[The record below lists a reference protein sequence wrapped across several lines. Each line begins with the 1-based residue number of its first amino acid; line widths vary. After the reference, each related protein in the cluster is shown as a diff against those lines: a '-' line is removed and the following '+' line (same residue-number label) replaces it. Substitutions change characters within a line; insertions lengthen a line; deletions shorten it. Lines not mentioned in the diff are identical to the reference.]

1 LIKRKEMQ
9 QLVSEYKEKPT
20 IVIFGSH
27 SAIETGLSS
36 KRMGL
41 KNIVVV
47 KKGRE
52 RQYLEEQSHL
62 FDETIV
68 VDEWDQ
74 LLFDSI
80 QNELQEKNGI

>member
-1 LIKRKEMQ
+1 
-9 QLVSEYKEKPT
+9 
-20 IVIFGSH
+20 H

-52 RQYLEEQSHL
+52 RQYLE
-62 FDETIV
+62 
-68 VDEWDQ
+68 
-74 LLFDSI
+74 
-80 QNELQEKNGI
+80 